1 MWCSAGNG
9 PSSKKRLE
17 KLHTQEFTSPWFC
30 IYSTAGDHPYFF
42 FLLPIHLPSY
52 FYVIAAKTNPVGN
65 IKDHTSANPF
75 LYSYHERMDT
85 PKPVLYQLA
94 FVMPRAWPGTAYN
107 SAHELL
113 TAFSKRCPLLTRSMV
128 KVWQAHSLQK
138 RGEND
143 QRRWIYPFLNLRN
156 PSPCS
161 ISHKHVSTDIS

>member
-17 KLHTQEFTSPWFC
+17 KL
-30 IYSTAGDHPYFF
+30 YSGVYFSLILYILHSWGPSLFF

-52 FYVIAAKTNPVGN
+52 FYVIGAKTNPVGN
-65 IKDHTSANPF
+65 IKDHTSAIPF

-156 PSPCS
+156 LSPCS